1 MANSIALVSKCIPLL
16 DEIYS
21 NESITQVLESSSSL
35 VRQGANAHEAQIPKI
50 SMDGLA
56 DYSRG
61 GGYVDGD
68 VTLSWETVQ
77 FDYDRGRAFNVDAMD
92 NEETIGLAFGR
103 LSGEF
108 LRTKVI
114 PELDAYRFAKLAGAS
129 GVTLESES
137 ISTGD
142 AACTA
147 ITKANTVLDEAEV
160 PQENRILFI
169 TPTLYNQILAR
180 DSYKSR
186 TMLESFSDIKKVPQA
201 RFYTKI
207 DLNDG
212 TTSGEEAGGYKKA
225 TDGKSINFMIVSK
238 PAIIQY
244 TKHTVNKIVT
254 PEQNQTADSWK
265 FFFREYSINGIF
277 ANKSKGIYCS
287 HSAT

>member
-16 DEIYS
+16 DEIYA

-142 AACTA
+142 AACTYS
-147 ITKANTVLDEAEV
+147 
-160 PQENRILFI
+160 QG
-169 TPTLYNQILAR
+169 
-180 DSYKSR
+180 
-186 TMLESFSDIKKVPQA
+186 KKVQSESNGKYSVSYAVPSV
-201 RFYTKI
+201 TES
-207 DLNDG
+207 N
-212 TTSGEEAGGYKKA
+212 AGLIFRKECIKYLGDTGLMYR
-225 TDGKSINFMIVSK
+225 GVSD
-238 PAIIQY
+238 
-244 TKHTVNKIVT
+244 
-254 PEQNQTADSWK
+254 AD
-265 FFFREYSINGIF
+265 
-277 ANKSKGIYCS
+277 
-287 HSAT
+287 